1 MLKASRRIS
10 FAHDQTLVNLASL
23 SRNARDGNRSS
34 LLLDNTATSLAPSI
48 SECNTEDVDKP
59 DSDLNVNEYDEE
71 AGVIDESEVVVRR
84 SLTNVERNA
93 SVRSSSTSAEKTE
106 AFMRDSVNSDV
117 VQPPEEEL

>member
-1 MLKASRRIS
+1 M
-10 FAHDQTLVNLASL
+10 
-23 SRNARDGNRSS
+23 
-34 LLLDNTATSLAPSI
+34 
-48 SECNTEDVDKP
+48 DKP

-84 SLTNVERNA
+84 SLTNVEREA
-93 SVRSSSTSAEKTE
+93 SVRSSSTSAEKMEAFMRDIVHNDVIQPPEEELEAFDSPSGKRE